1 MAILSKALFAYLFIS
16 LLIFHLVRAD
26 DEMIVGERARSGA
39 SYRRGRICAIGHA
52 ELAASAAT
60 ACHLAPPATKMSAPA
75 TPPSPP
81 TAAERSAL
89 RTIKP
94 SSWRWRWRWVNL

>member
-1 MAILSKALFAYLFIS
+1 M
-16 LLIFHLVRAD
+16 
-26 DEMIVGERARSGA
+26 GERARSGA
-39 SYRRGRICAIGHA
+39 SYRRDRICAIGHA

-60 ACHLAPPATKMSAPA
+60 ACHLAPQATKMSAPA

-89 RTIKP
+89 RTINHHLGGGGGGE
-94 SSWRWRWRWVNL
+94 SLIWTDRAEDEC